1 MWVQSLGQEDALE
14 ERMATHSNI
23 FAWGIPWAEEPG
35 GLLITD
41 HVHDANCLA
50 VSHCAQGLLNPW

>member
-1 MWVQSLGQEDALE
+1 MHIVSLGQKDSLE
-14 ERMATHSNI
+14 EGMATLSNI

-41 HVHDANCLA
+41 PVHDANCLA
-50 VSHCAQGLLNPW
+50 VSHCAHSLLNPW